1 MLPLKKRLLDQVRDR
16 LRLKNYAYRT
26 EKSYLYWIKQY
37 ILFHNKRHP
46 NEMGGLEIEQF
57 LTHLAV
63 EKTVAASTQNQALS
77 ALLFLYREVLDLP
90 LELTFQ
96 SVRARRPKHLPTVL
110 SKTEVERVLRQM
122 SGETLLM
129 AQLLYGGGLRLM
141 ECLRLRVKDVDFE
154 QHQIMVRDPKGM
166 QDRATMLPE
175 TLKLSLQAQLQ
186 AVKHLYER
194 DLASGYGEVSL
205 PNALARKYPNAA
217 KEWAWQ
223 FVFPARQLS
232 PDPYDGK
239 KKRHHK
245 HESVLQKA
253 VRQAAIQAGIH
264 KIVGPHTFRHCF
276 ATHLLEAGYD
286 IRTVQELLGHKDVKT
301 TMIYTHVLNR
311 GPQAVRSPLD
321 GG

>member
-1 MLPLKKRLLDQVRDR
+1 MLPPKKRLLDQVRDR

-46 NEMGGLEIEQF
+46 NELGGLEIEQF

-77 ALLFLYREVLDLP
+77 ALIFLYREVLDLP

-96 SVRARRPKHLPTVL
+96 SVQARRPKHLPTVL

-129 AQLLYGGGLRLM
+129 AQLLYGSGLRLM

-166 QDRATMLPE
+166 HDRATMLPE

-186 AVKHLYER
+186 AVKRLHER

-205 PNALARKYPNAA
+205 PNSLAHKYPNAA

-223 FVFPARQLS
+223 
-232 PDPYDGK
+232 
-239 KKRHHK
+239 
-245 HESVLQKA
+245 
-253 VRQAAIQAGIH
+253 
-264 KIVGPHTFRHCF
+264 
-276 ATHLLEAGYD
+276 
-286 IRTVQELLGHKDVKT
+286 
-301 TMIYTHVLNR
+301 
-311 GPQAVRSPLD
+311 LD
-321 GG
+321 

>member
-1 MLPLKKRLLDQVRDR
+1 MLPPKKRLLDQVRDR

-46 NEMGGLEIEQF
+46 NKMGSPEIEQF
-57 LTHLAV
+57 LTYLATT
-63 EKTVAASTQNQALS
+63 KKVAASTQNQVLS

-90 LELTFQ
+90 LDLTFQ
-96 SVRARRPKHLPTVL
+96 SVQARRPKHLPTVL
-110 SKTEVERVLRQM
+110 SKAEVERVLRQM

-129 AQLLYGGGLRLM
+129 AQLLYGCGLRLM

-154 QHQIMVRDPKGM
+154 QHQIIVRDPKGM
-166 QDRATMLPE
+166 HDRTTMLPV
-175 TLKLSLQAQLQ
+175 TLELSLQAQLQ
-186 AVKHLYER
+186 ATKHLHAR
-194 DLASGYGEVSL
+194 DLVSGHGEVSL
-205 PNALARKYPNAA
+205 PYALAQKYPNAA

-223 FVFPARQLS
+223 FIFPSSNLS
-232 PDPYDGK
+232 PDPNDGK
-239 KKRHHK
+239 MKRHHR

-253 VRQAAIQAGIH
+253 VRQAAIKAGIH
-264 KIVGPHTFRHCF
+264 KNIGPHTFRHCF

-311 GPQAVRSPLD
+311 GPKAVRSPLD
-321 GG
+321 E